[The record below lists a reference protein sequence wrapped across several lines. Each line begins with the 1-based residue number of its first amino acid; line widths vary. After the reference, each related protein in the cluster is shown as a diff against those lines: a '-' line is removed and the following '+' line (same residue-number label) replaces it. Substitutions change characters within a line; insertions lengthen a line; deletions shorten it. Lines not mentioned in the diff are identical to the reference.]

1 MVADAKRGDIG
12 STAQAYAEA
21 WLLPRGAGE
30 LPIADALTINP
41 YLGWDAVQPFIDA
54 CDASGG
60 GVFVLAR
67 TSNPGGADLQELP
80 LDGGGRVWEEVAAGI
95 ARAGVA
101 RVGSSGLSSVG
112 AVVGVTR
119 PEAVARARELMPHAP
134 LLLPGLGAQGGA
146 ADDAAPGV
154 RRPPGRGAAR
164 RRALDH
170 RGLARRARRL
180 AGAGGRRRARP
191 RRGRQGRRRPGLPV
205 ESGTCG
211 GVGTSSA

>member
-30 LPIADALTINP
+30 QPIGDALTVNP

-80 LDGGGRVWEEVAAGI
+80 LRGRRPGVGGGRGRHRAGRAWRGWA
-95 ARAGVA
+95 ARAC
-101 RVGSSGLSSVG
+101 R
-112 AVVGVTR
+112 R
-119 PEAVARARELMPHAP
+119 WAP
-134 LLLPGLGAQGGA
+134 
-146 ADDAAPGV
+146 
-154 RRPPGRGAAR
+154 
-164 RRALDH
+164 
-170 RGLARRARRL
+170 
-180 AGAGGRRRARP
+180 
-191 RRGRQGRRRPGLPV
+191 
-205 ESGTCG
+205 
-211 GVGTSSA
+211 SSA